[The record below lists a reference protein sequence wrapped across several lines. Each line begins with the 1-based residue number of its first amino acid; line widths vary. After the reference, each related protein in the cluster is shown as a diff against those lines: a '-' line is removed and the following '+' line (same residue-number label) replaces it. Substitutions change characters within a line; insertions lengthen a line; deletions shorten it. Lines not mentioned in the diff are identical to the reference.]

1 MDIQLLIDECA
12 AKGGGRVTIPTGRH
26 ETGTLELRSNVELH
40 LEAGAVLYGKPE
52 HDAYPLPA
60 NFFYDA
66 MKQTRGRAL
75 ILADKAENIA
85 ITGSGTVDGNGQA
98 WPDTHP
104 RHAERPFLLRLVS
117 CKNVRLAGITLRNP
131 AAWTC
136 HLQNC
141 EDVNLQGLAIDS
153 RVNHNNDG
161 IDIDSCR
168 RVSVSKCR
176 ITTGDDAI
184 CLKSTLPFPCEEI
197 EACDCDLS
205 SSCGAIKLGTES
217 YGDIRKVHV
226 HDCQV
231 RYAGLGAIKLLT
243 SDGGIIEDVMI
254 ENIEIQ
260 AATGPIFFRLGARGN
275 VYAAGEAGKPAGAL
289 RRITLRNIR
298 GNVILP
304 DHPVRNYWNGTQEP
318 PRALSCLFL
327 TGLPEAA
334 IEDVTLENIDLAFAG
349 GGLPEDAARIPSEQP
364 EAYPEIHHFGVLP
377 ASCIYLRHARRI
389 ALRNVC
395 ARLKSPDARPA
406 FVKSDVQ
413 ELQMEQVHLP

>member
-1 MDIQLLIDECA
+1 MDIQHLIDECA
-12 AKGGGRVTIPTGRH
+12 GKGGGRVVIPAGRH
-26 ETGTLELRSNVELH
+26 ETGTIELRSNVELH
-40 LEAGAVLYGKPE
+40 LEAGAVLCGKPDLE
-52 HDAYPLPA
+52 AYPLPA
-60 NFFYDA
+60 SFFYDA

-75 ILADKAENIA
+75 ILADGVENVT
-85 ITGSGTVDGNGQA
+85 ITGSGAIDGNGQA

-104 RHAERPFLLRLVS
+104 RHAERPFLIRLIN
-117 CKNVRLAGITLRNP
+117 CKNVRLEGVALRNP

-141 EDVNLQGLAIDS
+141 EDVKLHELAIDS

-168 RVSVSKCR
+168 RVSVVDCR

-197 EACDCDLS
+197 EARNCELS
-205 SSCGAIKLGTES
+205 SDCGAIKLGTES
-217 YGDIRKVHV
+217 YGDIRKVHI
-226 HDCQV
+226 HDCRV

-243 SDGGIIEDVMI
+243 SDGGIIEDVVI
-254 ENIEIQ
+254 DNIEIQ

-275 VYAAGEAGKPAGAL
+275 VYAAGEACKPAGAL
-289 RRITLRNIR
+289 RRVTLRNIR

-304 DHPVRNYWNGTQEP
+304 DHPVKNYWTGKQEP

-327 TGLPEAA
+327 TGLPESA

-349 GGLPEDAARIPSEQP
+349 GGLPEDVSRVPTEQP
-364 EAYPEIHHFGVLP
+364 EAYPELHHFGVLP

-389 ALRNVC
+389 ALRNVR
-395 ARLKSPDARPA
+395 ARLKTPDARPA
-406 FVKSDVQ
+406 LVKNDVQ
-413 ELQMEQVHLP
+413 ELQMEHVQLP